1 MKSKHLVWLRIAAV
15 AVPLL
20 AFLIFVNCFFDP
32 ANIFHNVSRS
42 IADSLL
48 AGNATYITS
57 GNMNERR
64 VKQYIIEDMADD
76 IDCVSLGTSVMFG
89 IRREHAGTEDYYN
102 LGLSG
107 ADFYDIMAQ
116 FGLMEINQK
125 TPKRVIFCV
134 DTYFFNEKI
143 MKTFTRS
150 IPLKPYANYMLQ
162 VLNGE
167 KPQAPKEDTTAENI
181 QKFKQMFSVSNFQ
194 AAYEYITEYGS
205 LDIERW
211 GVADENYEGTYSY
224 YLADGSMM
232 YPLSYRSNTVEDVV
246 QEALDYDLNYFF
258 SAGEHISAANMEVF
272 DKLISYLE
280 EQGTEVVFFLCP
292 LSPTLWDRC
301 SEETTPILW
310 EVESFVNET
319 AEKYDLKVV
328 GSYNPHACGI
338 TDAQFYDSRHLR
350 HEILED
356 FFDFK

>member
-1 MKSKHLVWLRIAAV
+1 MKRKRFEWLKIAAV

-20 AFLIFVNCFFDP
+20 AFLVFVNCYFDP

-48 AGNATYITS
+48 KGNATYITS

-89 IRREHAGTEDYYN
+89 IRKEHVGTEKYYN

-116 FGLMEINQK
+116 FGLMEINGK

-134 DTYFFNEKI
+134 DTYFFNEEI

-150 IPLKPYANYMLQ
+150 IPLKPYANYMIS

-167 KPQAPKEDTTAENI
+167 SPDRPAEDTTAENI

-194 AAYEYITEYGS
+194 AAFEYITEYGS

-211 GVADENYEGTYSY
+211 GVADESYEGEYSY

-232 YPLSYRSNTVEDVV
+232 YPLSYRSNTTEDVV
-246 QEALDYDLNYFF
+246 QEALGYDINYYF
-258 SAGEHISAANMEVF
+258 SAGEHISTSNMEIF
-272 DKLISYLE
+272 EKLVCYLE
-280 EQGTEVVFFLCP
+280 EQGTEVVLFLCP
-292 LSPTLWDRC
+292 LCPTLWDRC

-310 EVESFVNET
+310 EVEDFVNEM
-319 AEKYDLKVV
+319 AEKYDIKVV
-328 GSYNPHACGI
+328 GSYNPHTYGI
-338 TDAQFYDSRHLR
+338 ADADFYDSRHLR
-350 HEILED
+350 HEVLEK